1 VSALC
6 LTVFLLIFLLSYL
19 ANISANYYSGMCTA
33 TKVIS
38 VRQPKEA
45 MESSLGILLECNE
58 VMPRTMEDKRLR
70 SDIDHMNY
78 ILQQMSD
85 DSICNMKENYD
96 KKTNTIVNLYAH
108 LSHFMQFFKPWLLG
122 SMSLRVVEITMNTG
136 RCAKSPLAFAYFG
149 GILVSLEYLNEGR
162 RLGE

>member
-1 VSALC
+1 
-6 LTVFLLIFLLSYL
+6 
-19 ANISANYYSGMCTA
+19 MCAA
-33 TKVIS
+33 TKVIV

-45 MESSLGILLECNE
+45 MESSFGILLECNE

-108 LSHFMQFFKPWLLG
+108 LSHFMQFFKPWLAV
-122 SMSLRVVEITMNTG
+122 SVSLRMVELTMKFG
-136 RCAKSPLAFAYFG
+136 LSAQSPLAFAHFG
-149 GILVSLEYLNEGR
+149 GNLLTEGCINEGC
-162 RLGE
+162 RLGELGVKYLFLAKCR